1 MQEQQPQEHNH
12 GGWWIIC
19 CYNLNSNLNTS
30 DLHDLHN
37 TRSITP
43 DAIASYHQIDLDLL
57 RTCPNHAFFSKPSGL
72 GQVELRNVLYAYVRW
87 EEETF
92 NTNTMSGYVQGM
104 GLVAAHLLKH
114 VNETTAFHLF
124 VRIMVHP
131 KFCLQEIVRKGMPGL
146 YRHLNIL
153 EKLMEQHLPSV
164 ATSLQH
170 AKVPLLF
177 FATEWILTLFSYR
190 FDGHFLNRF
199 FDSFF
204 EHGWLAF
211 YQIFLS
217 LLESVE
223 QKLLTIIKTSDEND
237 WQAEVLFVVK
247 NIGSKCDTEDKIL
260 SEQRTEQIF
269 QRATE
274 FQIF

>member
-1 MQEQQPQEHNH
+1 MQEQQQEHNH

-37 TRSITP
+37 TRSTTQH
-43 DAIASYHQIDLDLL
+43 AIASYHQIDLDLL

-87 EEETF
+87 EEEAF

-104 GLVAAHLLKH
+104 NLVAGHLLQH
-114 VNETTAFHLF
+114 VNAFHAFYLF
-124 VRIMVHP
+124 SHIMVHP

-164 ATSLQH
+164 ATSLHH
-170 AKVPLLF
+170 ANVPLLF

-190 FDGHFLNRF
+190 FDGYFLNRF
-199 FDSFF
+199 FDLFF
-204 EHGWLAF
+204 EHGWPAF
-211 YQIFLS
+211 YSIFLS
-217 LLESVE
+217 LLDSIEETLV
-223 QKLLTIIKTSDEND
+223 KIIQTSNEDD
-237 WQAEVLFVVK
+237 WQAEVLFLVK
-247 NIGSKCDTEDKIL
+247 NIGSKCGAEDKML

-274 FQIF
+274 FQIV